1 MARMIPDYVHSD
13 CKSEAERKLF
23 SRFRDELPIDYTV
36 LHSLGLAKHQKKLR
50 AEIDFVVISSRGLL
64 CIEVKG
70 GRVELKNGLW
80 TYTDRY
86 NDAHNK
92 RESPFDQAS
101 SNMYA
106 LRRSVEARFGKKSPQ
121 ARAIFGYSV
130 FFPDIKFSHESPEW
144 DTNRLVDIA
153 TRGTPL
159 LAVVRGQFDYSESEI
174 TRVTGGIVP
183 ARMSVHEMT
192 ALVKF
197 LRGEFDF
204 VPSLSVSVEN
214 AFQEIL
220 RLTEEQYEVLDQIG
234 ENPRVVVHGRAGTG
248 KTVIAVEKVRRVARG
263 GRKVLY
269 VCYNRLL
276 ASRVRAILE
285 KEGLPEFI
293 RVSTLHSYARDA
305 IVKAGMEDLIK
316 GAEGDTLYRQR
327 YPEAFA
333 EAVMATEEEAPF
345 DTLVVDEGQD
355 LRYRGYFNILDWV
368 VKGGMKKGEWL
379 WVEDDQQNIF
389 YRGED
394 IYDIDLRDF
403 SPVFLR
409 LSKNCRN
416 TESIGYFTSLASGT
430 EIPKCILRGGDIV
443 EPVFY
448 RDAKHQFRELE
459 NMLRRL
465 LGSGIRPGDI
475 VILTPVTRERSVL
488 GDHEKV
494 ADIPITEFQGEL
506 SASRQK
512 SISHCTIH
520 GFKGLEAKVLVVAD
534 IEELDTPEARQL
546 DYVGLSRAMVWL
558 GVLINEKA
566 RTQYEKLA
574 LEYAGKI
581 SSS

>member
-1 MARMIPDYVHSD
+1 MARMIPDYVHVD
-13 CKSEAERKLF
+13 CKSGAERKLF
-23 SRFRDELPIDYTV
+23 SRFRDELPADYTV
-36 LHSLGLAKHQKKLR
+36 LHSLSLAKHQKKLR
-50 AEIDFVVISSRGLL
+50 AEIDFVVISNRGAL

-92 RESPFDQAS
+92 RESPFEQAS

-106 LRRSVEARFGKKSPQ
+106 LKRSIETRFGKKSAQ

-130 FFPDIKFSHESPEW
+130 FFPDIQFSRESPEW

-153 TRGTPL
+153 ARGTPL
-159 LAVVRGQFDYSESEI
+159 SAVVRGQFDYSESEI

-192 ALVKF
+192 ALVMF

-214 AFQEIL
+214 AFQELL

-248 KTVIAVEKVRRVARG
+248 KTVIAVEMVRRAAKG

-285 KEGLPEFI
+285 KDGLQSCI
-293 RVSTLHSYARDA
+293 RVSTLHSYARDV
-305 IVKAGMEDLIK
+305 IVNAGMGDFIK
-316 GAEGDTLYRQR
+316 GAEGDTLYRQK

-333 EAVMATEEEAPF
+333 EAFVARGEEAPF
-345 DTLVVDEGQD
+345 DALVVDEGQD
-355 LRYRGYFNILDWV
+355 LKYRGYLEILNWV
-368 VKGGMKKGEWL
+368 IKGGMKKGEWL
-379 WVEDDQQNIF
+379 WVEDDLQNIF
-389 YRGED
+389 NRGGEV
-394 IYDIDLRDF
+394 YDIDLRDYA
-403 SPVFLR
+403 PVFLR

-488 GDHEKV
+488 GKHEKV
-494 ADIPITEFQGEL
+494 ADISIVDFQGDL
-506 SASRQK
+506 PASGRK
-512 SISHCTIH
+512 TISHCTIH
-520 GFKGLEAKVLVVAD
+520 GFKGLEAKVLVVTD
-534 IEELDTPEARQL
+534 IEELDTQAARQL
-546 DYVGLSRAMVWL
+546 NYVGLSRGMAWL

-566 RTQYEKLA
+566 KTQYEKLA

-581 SSS
+581 SSP